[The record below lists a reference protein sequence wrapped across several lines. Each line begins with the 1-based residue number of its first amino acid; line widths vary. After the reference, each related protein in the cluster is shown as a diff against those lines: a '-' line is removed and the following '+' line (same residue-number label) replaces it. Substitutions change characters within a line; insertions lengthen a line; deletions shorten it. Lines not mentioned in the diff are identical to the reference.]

1 MYSVMNV
8 YEGLPPRL
16 YRTPSEIRRDM
27 DAISTKLCEIE
38 GMLSVHNL
46 LVEMIPEWSEKSPEF
61 WIPELAELVAEAEE
75 SLRKLFML
83 RDALEEL
90 ACEMED
96 VRCHLL

>member
-1 MYSVMNV
+1 MNV

-16 YRTPSEIRRDM
+16 YRTPNEIRRDM
-27 DAISTKLCEIE
+27 EVISTKLCEIE

-46 LVEMIPEWSEKSPEF
+46 LVEMIPDWSKKSPEC
-61 WIPELAELVAEAEE
+61 WIPELSDILVEAEE
-75 SLRKLFML
+75 SLRKLHIL

-90 ACEMED
+90 KCEMED